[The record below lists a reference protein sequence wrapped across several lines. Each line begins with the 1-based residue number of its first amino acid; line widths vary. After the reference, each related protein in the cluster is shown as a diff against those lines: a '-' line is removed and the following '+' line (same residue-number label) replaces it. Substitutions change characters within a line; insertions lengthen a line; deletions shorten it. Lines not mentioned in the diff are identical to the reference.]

1 MSGSMRSVI
10 GARRLFPPLDVRL
23 KIPQRGGSARLQRK
37 VCEANDAGSF
47 EKASRVLGN
56 LAGLSISAKR
66 VELITERV
74 GKTLCDEAQSRAER
88 FLGRQ
93 GSKGVGPRAAL
104 LSCAGRGA
112 LVVVS
117 PDGGRV
123 QTRQEDPKE
132 KWKEDKAGVVYDATP
147 CPERP
152 GVKYEGPPP
161 RTRSVL
167 ATMESW
173 ETFGDR
179 LSALADARGYA
190 RARQRVCIGDG
201 ALAIRSLK
209 ERCFPDAVFILDWA
223 HAVEHLHQIAQ
234 AGFGPGPKAECWF
247 ECQKER
253 LWHGRLPKI
262 LAQIR
267 RLCRRAGAPPK
278 RAAETDPRRILA
290 NNLHYFQTRRA
301 AMNYPAFRHNG
312 WPIGSGIIES
322 TVKQLGKRVK
332 GTEKH
337 WTLSGVEKTLQVI
350 AQLIS
355 DDGAWDDF
363 WKRCPLAHAA

>member
-1 MSGSMRSVI
+1 MSGATRSVI
-10 GARRLFPPLDVRL
+10 GATPLFPPLDARL
-23 KIPQRGGSARLQRK
+23 KIPRRGGSARLQRK

-47 EKASRVLGN
+47 EKASRLLRN

-74 GKTLCDEAQSRAER
+74 GGKLRDEVQSQAER

-93 GSKGVGPRAAL
+93 TRKATGPKAAL
-104 LSCAGRGA
+104 L
-112 LVVVS
+112 VVS

-123 QTRQEDPKE
+123 QTRQEDPQE

-190 RARQRVCIGDG
+190 RAHQRVCIGDG

-234 AGFGPGPKAECWF
+234 AGFGPGPKADRWF

-262 LAQIR
+262 LAQLR

-278 RAAETDPRRILA
+278 NAAETDPRRILA
-290 NNLHYFQTRRA
+290 NNLHYFQTNRA

-312 WPIGSGIIES
+312 WPLGSGIIES

-350 AQLIS
+350 AYLIS
-355 DDGAWDDF
+355 DDGAWEDF
-363 WKRCPLAHAA
+363 WKRCPLAQAA